1 MNKTWR
7 HYFIDR
13 GINDDL
19 LDQYVIYAD
28 NLEKNG
34 LPVIFEVEHL
44 SNLVGIKYPEINNL
58 IFGTKSFYREFKI
71 PKRRGDIEQFNL
83 LTHLYYLVKNGFM
96 IIFYK
101 DRNPPMCICI

>member
-71 PKRRGDIEQFNL
+71 PKRRGGYRTIQSPYPSLLSCPKWIYDNILQKIE
-83 LTHLYYLVKNGFM
+83 THPCAYA
-96 IIFYK
+96 
-101 DRNPPMCICI
+101 

>member
-1 MNKTWR
+1 M
-7 HYFIDR
+7 
-13 GINDDL
+13 

-71 PKRRGDIEQFNL
+71 PQKEEGISNNSISLPIF
-83 LTHLYYLVKNGFM
+83 
-96 IIFYK
+96 IILSK
-101 DRNPPMCICI
+101 MDL